1 MKIVLLSEWTLALGR
16 WCLSAIDVLSL
27 LNKNMPN
34 PLIPILIILINK
46 VAWSIMLWVLFAYID
61 GPLILFL

>member
-1 MKIVLLSEWTLALGR
+1 MS
-16 WCLSAIDVLSL
+16 
-27 LNKNMPN
+27 N

-61 GPLILFL
+61 GTLILFLM